1 VRASPGKAAA
11 LSEHASRHLHKRVAA
26 DTLCA
31 TRQLRSIDRLLE
43 KLRASVEQADRPFG
57 SSVHTKNLR
66 DKISELLR
74 ERQEICFEQ
83 RPH

>member
-1 VRASPGKAAA
+1 MPRASCTSAWPLTRCAA
-11 LSEHASRHLHKRVAA
+11 
-26 DTLCA
+26 
-31 TRQLRSIDRLLE
+31 RQLRSIDRLLE

>member
-1 VRASPGKAAA
+1 M
-11 LSEHASRHLHKRVAA
+11 AA

>member
-1 VRASPGKAAA
+1 
-11 LSEHASRHLHKRVAA
+11 VAA
-26 DTLCA
+26 DALCD